1 MICTQALKAQHAL
14 AALKLMKLPGFADA
28 LSIDDIDDLNDD
40 DVVSTLNVS
49 TGISWR
55 ASQVRNQG
63 GYLNGRS

>member
-1 MICTQALKAQHAL
+1 M

-49 TGISWR
+49 TTISWR

-63 GYLNGRS
+63 AYLSGRS